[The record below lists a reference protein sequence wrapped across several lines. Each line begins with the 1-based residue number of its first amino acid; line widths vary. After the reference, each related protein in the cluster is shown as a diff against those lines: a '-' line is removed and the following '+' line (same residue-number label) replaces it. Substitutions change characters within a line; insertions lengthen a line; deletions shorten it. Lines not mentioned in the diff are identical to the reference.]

1 MQDIKFSFDIEN
13 AKQIADCLEDKE
25 YFDCICQQYDDCV
38 FYDEF
43 SNDVEGYVIRC
54 SNK

>member
-1 MQDIKFSFDIEN
+1 MQDTKNNIDIES
-13 AKQIADCLEDKE
+13 AKIIADQVFDKE
-25 YFDCICQQYDDCV
+25 YLDYICDQHDDCV

-43 SNDVEGYVIRC
+43 SNDVEGYKIRC